1 MSLFRFIYVNV
12 VFLFVSVFSF
22 VSFAQAADAASVG
35 FGTGVMLSVVYGLI
49 AIVLLMIGYKIFEWI
64 TPFSVS
70 DALSKD
76 QNLGV
81 GISVGAIFI
90 AIAIILAAV
99 L

>member
-1 MSLFRFIYVNV
+1 MSLVN
-12 VFLFVSVFSF
+12 LICKSF
-22 VSFAQAADAASVG
+22 VFAFILGFTHVSIAQAADAASVG
-35 FGTGVMLSVVYGLI
+35 FGTGIMLSVVYGLI
-49 AIVLLMIGYKIFEWI
+49 SIILLMIGYKIFEWI

>member
-1 MSLFRFIYVNV
+1 MFLNKLICSRF
-12 VFLFVSVFSF
+12 VFVITLVFSN
-22 VSFAQAADAASVG
+22 VSLVHAADAASVG
-35 FGTGVMLSVVYGLI
+35 FGTGIMLSVVYGLI
-49 AIVLLMIGYKIFEWI
+49 SIILLMIGYKIFEWI

-81 GISVGAIFI
+81 GISVGSIFI

>member
-1 MSLFRFIYVNV
+1 MSLFRLIYVNV
-12 VFLFVSVFSF
+12 VFLFVSFFSF
-22 VSFAQAADAASVG
+22 VSFAQAADAASLG
-35 FGTGVMLSVVYGLI
+35 YGTGIMLSVVYGLI
-49 AIVLLMIGYKIFEWI
+49 AIILLMIGYKIFEWI

-90 AIAIILAAV
+90 AIAIILASV

>member
-1 MSLFRFIYVNV
+1 MFLNKLICSRF
-12 VFLFVSVFSF
+12 VFVITLVFSN
-22 VSFAQAADAASVG
+22 VSLVHAADAASVG
-35 FGTGVMLSVVYGLI
+35 FGKGIMLSVVYGLI
-49 AIVLLMIGYKIFEWI
+49 SIILLMIGYKIFEWI

>member
-1 MSLFRFIYVNV
+1 MSLFRLIYVNV
-12 VFLFVSVFSF
+12 VFLFVSVISF

-35 FGTGVMLSVVYGLI
+35 FATGITLSVVYGLI
-49 AIVLLMIGYKIFEWI
+49 AIILLMIGYKIFEWI

-90 AIAIILAAV
+90 AIAIILASV

>member
-1 MSLFRFIYVNV
+1 MCLVKLISRSF
-12 VFLFVSVFSF
+12 VFAIVLGLTH
-22 VSFAQAADAASVG
+22 VSFAQAADAADVG
-35 FGTGVMLSVVYGLI
+35 FGTGVMFTVVYGLI
-49 AIVLLMIGYKIFEWI
+49 AIILLMIGYKIFEWI
-64 TPFSVS
+64 TPFSIS